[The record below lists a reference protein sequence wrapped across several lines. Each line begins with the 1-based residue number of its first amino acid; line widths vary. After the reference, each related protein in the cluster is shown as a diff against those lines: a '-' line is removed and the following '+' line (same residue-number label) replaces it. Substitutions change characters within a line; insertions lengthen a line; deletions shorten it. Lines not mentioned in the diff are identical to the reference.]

1 MPRSTSSTEEVERPP
16 DGTRVDGGV
25 ADRADFGSL
34 LEVGRIIRP
43 HGIRGGVVVQLV
55 TNRLERLRPGAR
67 LVCSQ
72 PKLDRPSPPD
82 ELEVV
87 ASRPHQGR
95 HIVVFAGVSSID
107 AAEPLRDVLL
117 SAAPLDDPDAL
128 FVHDLI
134 GRTVVDAGGVPR
146 GTVTAVEANPASDLL
161 VLDERHYVP
170 LRFVVR
176 RDADGI
182 VVDVP
187 DGLFD

>member
-1 MPRSTSSTEEVERPP
+1 
-16 DGTRVDGGV
+16 
-25 ADRADFGSL
+25 
-34 LEVGRIIRP
+34 
-43 HGIRGGVVVQLV
+43 
-55 TNRLERLRPGAR
+55 
-67 LVCSQ
+67 
-72 PKLDRPSPPD
+72 RPSPPD

-87 ASRPHQGR
+87 EARPHQGR
-95 HIVVFAGVSSID
+95 HIVVFEGVSSID

-117 SAAPLDDPDAL
+117 SAPPLDDPDAL
-128 FVHDLI
+128 FVHELI
-134 GRTVVDAGGVPR
+134 GRAVVDAGGVLR

-176 RDADGI
+176 ADADGI

>member
-1 MPRSTSSTEEVERPP
+1 MRPP
-16 DGTRVDGGV
+16 DGTQSEGRA
-25 ADRADFGSL
+25 ADRVAFGPL

-43 HGIRGGVVVQLV
+43 HGIRGAVVVQLV
-55 TNRLERLRPGAR
+55 TNRLERLLPGAR
-67 LVCSQ
+67 LACSQ
-72 PKLDRPSPPD
+72 PRIDGPSPPD

-87 ASRPHQGR
+87 ESRPHQGR

-117 SAAPLDDPDAL
+117 SAPPLDDPDAL
-128 FVHDLI
+128 FVHELI
-134 GRTVVDAGGVPR
+134 GRAVVDAGGVLR